1 MEPEY
6 QMVSWPTHGDW
17 PKGGLFLDGALRE
30 VLLRLRSG
38 PDFEDAFRFLDARLR
53 PRLLGYFRAHS
64 FRPED
69 AEDLVQKTLA
79 RVFQGI
85 GRLEAEEKFLPWLF
99 AIARNVLRTAA
110 GRPETKLSI
119 QSLET
124 AREISDPHSAVSP
137 EEEKIESERQQALER
152 AVEGLPAR
160 QRQCLALQI
169 REELSYEEIAET
181 LRLSV
186 HTVRNHLAAAR
197 DNLRRQISLP
207 APQEEGKE

>member
-6 QMVSWPTHGDW
+6 RMASWPGHGDR
-17 PKGGLFLDGALRE
+17 PKSGLFLDGALRE

-69 AEDLVQKTLA
+69 SEDLVQKTLA

-99 AIARNVLRTAA
+99 AIARNVRRTAA
-110 GRPETKLSI
+110 ERPETRLSI
-119 QSLET
+119 KSLET
-124 AREISDPHSAVSP
+124 AREIPDPNSAVSS
-137 EEEKIESERQQALER
+137 EEEKIEGERQQALEK
-152 AVEGLPAR
+152 AIESLPTR

-197 DNLRRQISLP
+197 ESLRRQLRQ
-207 APQEEGKE
+207 ALQER